1 MLLPL
6 QISLW
11 GRKDPLEEDGHPLQC
26 SCLENPMDRG
36 AWRATVHGVAKSRTR
51 LKWLSTHTHTHT
63 SFQHKKERMCTM
75 TNDLTSHL
83 SLCSRPATPSCNSPH
98 DCALTRLLKVWLA
111 FLITSTNGS
120 VSTRSPTRETDT
132 ISRGSAPTQVRL
144 ITIMFNQTL
153 FFPLSS
159 LKATISVISICLA
172 LQWNQFNKTQK
183 SITARCAVFHTFE
196 F

>member
-1 MLLPL
+1 MGKERSPGGGWPPTPVFLPGESHG
-6 QISLW
+6 QRSLAGYSAW
-11 GRKDPLEEDGHPLQC
+11 GRKESDTTEVTQH
-26 SCLENPMDRG
+26 
-36 AWRATVHGVAKSRTR
+36 
-51 LKWLSTHTHTHT
+51 THTHTHT

-159 LKATISVISICLA
+159 LKATISVISICLT